1 MLAIDFSKL
10 AEKFA
15 LKLPPKRKGQV
26 GRRINALGEN
36 PYASDTRELAGLAPF
51 RRADIGEYRI
61 VYRVSETMVHIFLI
75 GKRNDDEVYRKLKRL
90 LK

>member
-1 MLAIDFSKL
+1 MLTVDFSKL
-10 AEKFA
+10 AARFA
-15 LKLPPKRKGQV
+15 LRLPPKRKNQV
-26 GRRINALGEN
+26 GRRISALAEN
-36 PYASDTRELAGLAPF
+36 PYASDTREIVGFAPF

-61 VYRVSETMVHIFLI
+61 VYRVSGSMLHIFLI